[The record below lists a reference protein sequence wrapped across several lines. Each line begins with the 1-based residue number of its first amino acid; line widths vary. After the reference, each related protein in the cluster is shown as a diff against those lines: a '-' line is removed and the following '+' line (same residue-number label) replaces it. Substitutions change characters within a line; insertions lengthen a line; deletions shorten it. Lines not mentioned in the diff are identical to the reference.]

1 MEKNE
6 GKEKKI
12 VLLLLYVYKLAQPV
26 LKCGICLF
34 HNKFELSV
42 LVFDLSDMKK

>member
-1 MEKNE
+1 MKGN
-6 GKEKKI
+6 KKKL
-12 VLLLLYVYKLAQPV
+12 VLLLLYVYKLAQPA

>member
-1 MEKNE
+1 MK
-6 GKEKKI
+6 GKKKKL
-12 VLLLLYVYKLAQPV
+12 VLLLLYVYKLAQLA

-34 HNKFELSV
+34 HNKFEQSV